1 MQQTLMTLRRP
12 LTITAL
18 SFAGGICAAGLLTVP
33 SHAFPLLAGV
43 SAAAVLLF
51 LCLFICKNYSQMDK
65 RGILR
70 QKIRQA
76 VFLSAVFFLC
86 GMSLCALGLSRES
99 QLAPCEGRRV
109 SISGTVLDA
118 TLKDGDKAVF
128 TVRLAAGEA
137 LSCGG
142 TSWKQK
148 REKILVRVYQY
159 EGNDPRL
166 LTGHRVSLKGTVV
179 LPQSASV
186 PGGFD
191 YKRYLLSEKIRAWVT
206 AEQSALTPGRLE
218 DPLRYRM
225 AAFKVYYEQRL
236 LETLTPDASALLC
249 GIMFG
254 DKTYMSDELTETF
267 RENGTGHLLAASG
280 LHVGFV
286 YAVLNRL
293 FRRPRTLPGNL
304 PVIAVLVL
312 YAALCAFSS
321 SVVRSVFMIT
331 VLIVS
336 RTSVRRYD
344 FLTSI
349 SFCALVLLIYEP
361 ASLFSAGFLLSFMA
375 VSSLAVIL
383 PATERIFSVEKQDE
397 REMLARDLRRY
408 RMKKYLASTTA
419 VTLAIQAG
427 MTPVTLENFHY
438 ISPAGLLINTPAIAL
453 AGLIVPSG
461 LLLLPPSAAPAV
473 LYGPAAMTA
482 EMLVSLLIRLNRFAD
497 ASGLSCIYLPSP
509 PTGILLFFFFLLFFS
524 CSETGQRIFRSARSH
539 LSPSSVIVCLL
550 LFAAAA
556 SICAGAGY
564 ACDMEYLQS
573 DVIFVDVG
581 QGDCAHLKSGS
592 QNLIFDSGGS
602 ATRDI
607 GKEVLMPYFLGNGVG
622 SIDLAVISHL
632 HTDHYEGL
640 KSLSRYVRIRKLLV
654 SAAYRSKQEEIEKD
668 LGISGQ
674 DILYA
679 VRGDR
684 FRIGDTVI
692 EVLAPENRPEKE
704 FALLADDEEAEND
717 CSMVN
722 RVTYRNTSMLFTGDI
737 DEKLEKELAEEQ
749 RDLLPCDVLKVAH
762 HGSKYSSCSE
772 FLEAS
777 APSIAIIQVGKNL
790 YGHPTPEAL
799 SRLKDCGASIYRND
813 RQGAVMLQFRKNG
826 RIRVKTMK
834 QAPLAD

>member
-1 MQQTLMTLRRP
+1 
-12 LTITAL
+12 
-18 SFAGGICAAGLLTVP
+18 
-33 SHAFPLLAGV
+33 
-43 SAAAVLLF
+43 
-51 LCLFICKNYSQMDK
+51 MDEK
-65 RGILR
+65 GILG

-76 VFLSAVFFLC
+76 AFLFTVFFLC
-86 GMSLCALGLSRES
+86 GLTASAVSFSRES
-99 QLAPCEGRRV
+99 QLAPCEGREISV
-109 SISGTVLDA
+109 SGTVLDA
-118 TLKDGDKAVF
+118 SLKDGNKAVF
-128 TVRLAAGEA
+128 TVCLTAGDA
-137 LSCGG
+137 LSCDGK
-142 TSWKQK
+142 TWTQK

-166 LTGHRVSLKGTVV
+166 MTGRRLSVKGTVV
-179 LPQSASV
+179 LPQPASL

-191 YKRYLLSEKIRAWVT
+191 YRRYLLSEKIRAWIT
-206 AEQSALTPGRLE
+206 AEEVSVTPDRPQY
-218 DPLRYRM
+218 PLRHRL
-225 AAFKVYYEQRL
+225 AAFKVFYEQKL

-254 DKTYMSDELTETF
+254 DKTYMSEDLTDTF

-293 FRRPRTLPGNL
+293 FRRPRTIPGNL

-312 YAALCAFSS
+312 YAALCSFSS

-331 VLIVS
+331 VLIIS

-349 SFCALVLLIYEP
+349 SFCALALLIYEP

-383 PATERIFSVEKQDE
+383 PVTEKIFSVKKQDE
-397 REMLARDLRRY
+397 REMLPRDRRRY
-408 RMKKYLASTTA
+408 RIKKYLASTAA

-438 ISPAGLLINTPAIAL
+438 ISLAGLLINTPAIAL
-453 AGLIVPSG
+453 AGMIVPAG
-461 LLLLPPSAAPAV
+461 LLLLPLSAAPS
-473 LYGPAAMTA
+473 LFYGPAAMTA
-482 EMLVSLLIRLNRFAD
+482 EMLVSLLIKLNRFAES
-497 ASGLSCIYLPSP
+497 SGFSCIYLPSP
-509 PTGILLFFFFLLFFS
+509 PTGVLLFFFFLLFFS
-524 CSETGQRIFRSARSH
+524 CSETGRRIFQSVRSH
-539 LSPSSVIVCLL
+539 LSLSSVSVCLL

-573 DVIFVDVG
+573 DMIFVDVG
-581 QGDCAHLKSGS
+581 QGDCAHLKSGR

-607 GKEVLMPYFLGNGVG
+607 GKEILMPYFLGNGVDT
-622 SIDLAVISHL
+622 IDLAVISHL

-640 KSLSRYVRIRKLLV
+640 KSLSRYVKIRKLLV

-668 LGISGQ
+668 LGISGS

-679 VRGDR
+679 VRGDQ
-684 FRIGDTVI
+684 FRIGNTVI
-692 EVLAPENRPEKE
+692 EILAPEKRSEE
-704 FALLADDEEAEND
+704 DFALLADDEEAEND
-717 CSMVN
+717 CSMVS
-722 RVTYRNTSMLFTGDI
+722 RVTYRNTSVLFTGDI
-737 DEKLEKELAEEQ
+737 DETLEKELAEEQ
-749 RDLLPCDVLKVAH
+749 RNLLPCDVLKVAH

-772 FLEAS
+772 FLEAAS
-777 APSIAIIQVGKNL
+777 PSIAVIQVGKNL

-799 SRLKDCGASIYRND
+799 SRLKDCGASVYRND
-813 RQGAVMLQFRKNG
+813 RQGAVMLQIEKNG
-826 RIRVKTMK
+826 LVRVRTMK
-834 QAPLAD
+834 QAPLPN